1 MAALRSLLASTRE
14 DHRMAA
20 EEENAMTAIPGECEV
35 LIVGGSLV
43 GLSAAAFLGHHG
55 IAAQVVEKHAGT
67 SIHPRAGYFHVGTM
81 EAYRRIGLEP
91 AILEV
96 SHEQFG
102 PDGGINLVESL
113 AGRELALFVPS
124 INAGLEPFSPCKRF
138 FITQQSL
145 EPLLHRRA
153 AELGAQLHYRSE
165 LVDFEQDEA
174 GVTAQVRDVG
184 RGEVSTIRARYMI
197 AADGNRSP
205 IRAAL
210 GIGMSGPGALSDSIT
225 IYFKADCTQWL
236 SERPMGVI
244 YVLNPDQRGF
254 FRFEAGGKRGFL
266 VVNTL
271 GDLALP
277 GAKDVAGDI
286 SPERC
291 IALVRSAIGRP
302 DIAVEIEDV
311 AIWKAVAEC
320 ADAYRAGRVF
330 IAGDAAH
337 VVPPTGG
344 FGGNTG
350 VQDAANLAWKLAMV
364 LKGEAG
370 EALLDSYEA
379 ERRPV
384 GLLTVE
390 QAYTRYVR
398 RVTPEEIGP
407 DTPAL
412 RDELTMEL
420 GQFYRSDAVLDGRAV
435 DEPACVH
442 PEETRGHPGS
452 RVPHAW
458 LADGRSTID
467 CAAGGL
473 TLLVGPEGEG
483 WAEVAHAGGLAAER
497 LPPDAADQ
505 CGIGASGA
513 VLARPDGF
521 VAARAADGADPAATL
536 DGWRTRIIAR

>member
-1 MAALRSLLASTRE
+1 MAGISEDASQTV
-14 DHRMAA
+14 
-20 EEENAMTAIPGECEV
+20 ECEV

-43 GLSAAAFLGHHG
+43 GLSAAAFLGQNG

-91 AILEV
+91 AILEA
-96 SHEQFG
+96 SHRQFG

-124 INAGLEPFSPCKRF
+124 INLGLEPFSPCKRF

-153 AELGAQLHYRSE
+153 AELGADLHYSSE
-165 LVDFEQDEA
+165 LVDFAQDET

-184 RGEVSTIRARYMI
+184 SGDTRTIRARYMI

-205 IRAAL
+205 IRHKL
-210 GIGMSGPGALSDSIT
+210 GIGMSGPGWLSDSIS
-225 IYFKADCTQWL
+225 INFKADCSQWL
-236 SERPMGVI
+236 ERRPMGVI
-244 YVLNPDQRGF
+244 YVANPDQRGF
-254 FRFEAGGKRGFL
+254 FRFEADGKRGFL

-271 GDLALP
+271 GDPSLP
-277 GAKDVAGDI
+277 GAKHVSADV
-286 SPERC
+286 SVERC
-291 IALVRSAIGRP
+291 IELVRSAIGVP

-311 AIWKAVAEC
+311 APWKAEAVC
-320 ADAYRAGRVF
+320 ADAYRSGRVF
-330 IAGDAAH
+330 LAGDAAH

-350 VQDAANLAWKLAMV
+350 VQDAANLAWKLAKV

-390 QAYTRYVR
+390 QAYTRYMR
-398 RVTPEEIGP
+398 RVTPEEV
-407 DTPAL
+407 TPATPAQ

-420 GQFYRSDAVLDGRAV
+420 GQFYRSDAVVDGRG
-435 DEPACVH
+435 EGQPACLH
-442 PEETRGHPGS
+442 PRETRGAPGS
-452 RVPHAW
+452 RLPYASLGEDRTTVDVVS
-458 LADGRSTID
+458 DGM
-467 CAAGGL
+467 A
-473 TLLVGPEGEG
+473 LLKGPEFGESP
-483 WAEVAHAGGLAAER
+483 ELAAEGLADYV
-497 LPPDAADQ
+497 LPPQ
-505 CGIGASGA
+505 TLHRFGIGPSGA
-513 VLARPDGF
+513 LLARPDGF
-521 VAARAADGADPAATL
+521 IAARAREASAATVRDWL
-536 DGWRTRIIAR
+536 AHTLAR

>member
-1 MAALRSLLASTRE
+1 MAAST
-14 DHRMAA
+14 
-20 EEENAMTAIPGECEV
+20 GECDV

-55 IAAQVVEKHAGT
+55 VAAQVVEKHAGT

-124 INAGLEPFSPCKRF
+124 INAGLEPYSPCKRF

-153 AELGAQLHYRSE
+153 AELGADLHYRSE
-165 LVDFEQDEA
+165 LVDFVQDA
-174 GVTAQVRDVG
+174 SGVTGHVRDLDSGQIRTV
-184 RGEVSTIRARYMI
+184 RARYMI

-205 IRAAL
+205 IRTAL
-210 GIGMSGPGALSDSIT
+210 GIGMTGPGWLSDSIT
-225 IYFKADCTQWL
+225 IYFKADCTRWL
-236 SERPMGVI
+236 EPRPMGVI
-244 YVLNPDQRGF
+244 YVSNADQRGF

-271 GDLALP
+271 GDLSLP
-277 GAKDVAGDI
+277 GAKDVAGDV

-291 IALVRSAIGRP
+291 IALVRSAIGVP

-311 AIWKAVAEC
+311 AVWKAVAEC
-320 ADAYRAGRVF
+320 AEAYREGRVF

-350 VQDAANLAWKLAMV
+350 VQDAANLAWKLAAV
-364 LKGEAG
+364 LRGEAG

-390 QAYTRYVR
+390 QAWTRYIR
-398 RVTPEEIGP
+398 RVTPEELTP
-407 DTPAL
+407 ETPAL

-420 GQFYRSDAVLDGRAV
+420 GQFYRSAAVVDGRRE
-435 DEPACVH
+435 DEPACLH
-442 PEETRGHPGS
+442 PDQTHGRAGA

-458 LADGRSTID
+458 LDDGRSTLD
-467 CAAGGL
+467 VAAGRSTWLLGPAAPLEQGVRLSPETATRCGL
-473 TLLVGPEGEG
+473 GPTGTMLV
-483 WAEVAHAGGLAAER
+483 
-497 LPPDAADQ
+497 
-505 CGIGASGA
+505 
-513 VLARPDGF
+513 RPDGF
-521 VAARAADGADPAATL
+521 VAEIR
-536 DGWRTRIIAR
+536 

>member
-1 MAALRSLLASTRE
+1 MIR
-14 DHRMAA
+14 
-20 EEENAMTAIPGECEV
+20 EEERMMVGTASECDV

-91 AILEV
+91 ALLEL
-96 SHEQFG
+96 SHQQFG

-124 INAGLEPFSPCKRF
+124 INAGLEPYSPCKRF
-138 FITQQSL
+138 FMTQQSL

-153 AELGAQLHYRSE
+153 AELGADLHYRSE
-165 LVDFEQDEA
+165 LIDFAQDGD
-174 GVTAQVRDVG
+174 GVTAHVRELDS
-184 RGEVSTIRARYMI
+184 GEIRTVRARYMI

-205 IRAAL
+205 IRQQL
-210 GIGMSGPGALSDSIT
+210 GIGMTGPGWLSDSIT
-225 IYFKADCTQWL
+225 IYFKADCTRWL
-236 SERPMGVI
+236 EERPMGVI
-244 YVLNPDQRGF
+244 YVSNADQRGF
-254 FRFEAGGKRGFL
+254 FRFEAGSKRGFL

-271 GDLALP
+271 GDLTLP

-291 IALVRSAIGRP
+291 IALVRSAIGVP

-311 AIWKAVAEC
+311 AVWKAVAEC
-320 ADAYRAGRVF
+320 ADAYRTGRVF

-398 RVTPEEIGP
+398 RVTPEEVTP
-407 DTPAL
+407 DTPTQ

-420 GQFYRSDAVLDGRAV
+420 GQFYRSGAVTDGRKA
-435 DEPACVH
+435 DEPACLH
-442 PEETRGHPGS
+442 PEQTRGRPGA

-458 LADGRSTID
+458 LDEGCSTLD
-467 CAAGGL
+467 VAARNS
-473 TLLVGPEGEG
+473 TWLLGPNAPGQG
-483 WAEVAHAGGLAAER
+483 VRLAAQVAE
-497 LPPDAADQ
+497 A
-505 CGIGASGA
+505 CGIRPDGAML
-513 VLARPDGF
+513 VRPDGF
-521 VAARAADGADPAATL
+521 VAEVR
-536 DGWRTRIIAR
+536 